1 MELSIFIPIF
11 ASENNRDMSI
21 KDKLFRILAE
31 QDLYKQGES
40 DTINSERYEGTKYK
54 ITFNNGW
61 WDLEKYKG
69 ETCTH
74 KICFMQ
80 LSKLVR
86 EIINYEKI
94 DY

>member
-11 ASENNRDMSI
+11 ASENNRDMNI

-31 QDLYKQGES
+31 QDLYKQDEY
-40 DTINSERYEGTKYK
+40 DTINSERYEGTTYK

-94 DY
+94 RY